1 MTHTLHPEIE
11 EAIEKMIKDMEL
23 PAEVWAKLFIIQS
36 LGKYLHMPQPIE
48 NEPLPEKDVLGICDT
63 TQNIM
68 KDIRTYVYEF
78 DDVQKMRL
86 LALLDKYLSNFGW
99 IKQSTPDEEVEQP
112 KSQDAHKYIPRD
124 THWDVLLKWEQ
135 STPQIELPAYVLNN
149 LDYLWLLLDKM
160 IEKSKSHLDK
170 LKSLDK

>member
-11 EAIEKMIKDMEL
+11 ALEIELLRKFNKDPQDDRTIREIL
-23 PAEVWAKLFIIQS
+23 E
-36 LGKYLHMPQPIE
+36 KYLKMPQPIE
-48 NEPLPEKDVLGICDT
+48 NEPLPEKNDCYRCWIPCS
-63 TQNIM
+63 
-68 KDIRTYVYEF
+68 DIYCG
-78 DDVQKMRL
+78 KC
-86 LALLDKYLSNFGW
+86 W
-99 IKQSTPDEEVEQP
+99 QSQEIVMEGP
-112 KSQDAHKYIPRD
+112 K
-124 THWDVLLKWEQ
+124 Q

>member
-48 NEPLPEKDVLGICDT
+48 NEPVDRTVTRTITQKLKQYFLDIHHLVIDEHTVWGIVASHLIPVKDNEPLPENPFAPECPPWKIWDWRKFV
-63 TQNIM
+63 
-68 KDIRTYVYEF
+68 
-78 DDVQKMRL
+78 
-86 LALLDKYLSNFGW
+86 DK
-99 IKQSTPDEEVEQP
+99 
-112 KSQDAHKYIPRD
+112 
-124 THWDVLLKWEQ
+124 EQ

>member
-48 NEPLPEKDVLGICDT
+48 NEPLPEKNDCYRCWIPCS
-63 TQNIM
+63 
-68 KDIRTYVYEF
+68 DIYCG
-78 DDVQKMRL
+78 KC
-86 LALLDKYLSNFGW
+86 W
-99 IKQSTPDEEVEQP
+99 QSQEIVMEGP
-112 KSQDAHKYIPRD
+112 K
-124 THWDVLLKWEQ
+124 Q